1 MKKGIKSAAAFVIAV
16 VLICVLSIYN
26 NRQYVNAQTETK
38 PSLTIENTT
47 PFELEDVKVQMNNN
61 QTVNVGT
68 IGKNAS
74 VEVPLEEDTDPVV
87 VTKIQG
93 KTSMNEKFDETV
105 RGWIKNDAKIKV
117 HLDDEMKVY
126 VSSNVEEE

>member
-1 MKKGIKSAAAFVIAV
+1 MKKGIKSAAAFLIAV
-16 VLICVLSIYN
+16 VLICGLSIYN

-74 VEVPLEEDTDPVV
+74 VEVPLQEDVDPVV
-87 VTKIQG
+87 VTTVQG
-93 KTSMNEKFDETV
+93 QTSISGKFAGTV
-105 RGWIKNDAKIKV
+105 RGWVKEDARIKV
-117 HLDDEMKVY
+117 QLDDEMKVY
-126 VSSNVEEE
+126 VTSNVEDE

>member
-16 VLICVLSIYN
+16 VLICGLSIYN

-117 HLDDEMKVY
+117 HLDDEMKAY

>member
-1 MKKGIKSAAAFVIAV
+1 MKKSIKSTVSFVAAV
-16 VLICVLSIYN
+16 VVICGLSIYN
-26 NRQYVNAQTETK
+26 NRQYVNAQTEEK

-47 PFELEDVKVQMNNN
+47 PLKLEDVKVQMNHDR
-61 QTVNVGT
+61 TVNVGT

-74 VEVPLEEDTDPVV
+74 VEVPLEEDADPVV

-93 KTSMNEKFDETV
+93 KTSMNRKFAGTV

-117 HLDDEMKVY
+117 HLDDEMKAY

>member
-1 MKKGIKSAAAFVIAV
+1 MKKSTVEFVAAV
-16 VLICVLSIYN
+16 VVICGLSIYN
-26 NRQYVNAQTETK
+26 NRQYVNAKTEVK

-47 PFELEDVKVQMNNN
+47 PLKLEDVKVQMNHDR
-61 QTVNVGT
+61 TVNVGT
-68 IGKNAS
+68 IRKNAS
-74 VEVPLEEDTDPVV
+74 VEVPLEEDADPVV

-93 KTSMNEKFDETV
+93 KTSMNGKFAGTV

-117 HLDDEMKVY
+117 HLDDEMKAY

>member
-1 MKKGIKSAAAFVIAV
+1 MKKSIKSAVAFLAAV
-16 VLICVLSIYN
+16 VVICGLSIYN
-26 NRQYVNAQTETK
+26 NRQYVNAQTEVK

-47 PFELEDVKVQMNNN
+47 PLELKDVKVQMNHDR
-61 QTVNVGT
+61 TVNVGT

-74 VEVPLEEDTDPVV
+74 VEVPLEEDADPVV

-93 KTSMNEKFDETV
+93 KTSMNGKFAGTV

-117 HLDDEMKVY
+117 HLDDEMKAY

>member
-1 MKKGIKSAAAFVIAV
+1 MKKGIKSAAAFVITA
-16 VLICVLSIYN
+16 VLICGLSIYN

-47 PFELEDVKVQMNNN
+47 PFELEDVKVKMNNN

-93 KTSMNEKFDETV
+93 KTSMNEKFEGTV

-117 HLDDEMKVY
+117 HLDDEMKAY

>member
-1 MKKGIKSAAAFVIAV
+1 MKKGIKNAAAFVIAV
-16 VLICVLSIYN
+16 VLICGLSIYN

>member
-1 MKKGIKSAAAFVIAV
+1 MKKGIKSAAAFVIAI
-16 VLICVLSIYN
+16 VLIGGLSIYN
-26 NRQYVNAQTETK
+26 NRQYVDAQTKGK

-47 PFELEDVKVQMNNN
+47 PLELKDVKVQMNHE

-74 VEVPLEEDTDPVV
+74 VEISLKEDADPVV
-87 VTKIQG
+87 LTKIQG
-93 KTSMNEKFDETV
+93 KTSMNEKFDGTV

-117 HLDDEMKVY
+117 HLDDEMKAY

>member
-1 MKKGIKSAAAFVIAV
+1 MAFVAAV
-16 VLICVLSIYN
+16 VVIGGLSIYN
-26 NRQYVNAQTETK
+26 NRQYVNAQTEVK

-47 PFELEDVKVQMNNN
+47 PLKLEDVKVQMNHDR
-61 QTVNVGT
+61 TVNVGT
-68 IGKNAS
+68 IGENAS
-74 VEVPLEEDTDPVV
+74 VEVPLEEDADPVV

-93 KTSMNEKFDETV
+93 KTSMNGKFTGTV

-117 HLDDEMKVY
+117 HLDDEMKAY

>member
-1 MKKGIKSAAAFVIAV
+1 MKKSIKSAVAFVAAV
-16 VLICVLSIYN
+16 VVICGLSIYN
-26 NRQYVNAQTETK
+26 NRQYVNAQTEVK

-47 PFELEDVKVQMNNN
+47 PLELEDVTVQMNND
-61 QTVNVGT
+61 QTVDVGT

-74 VEVPLEEDTDPVV
+74 AEIPLQEDADPVV
-87 VTKIQG
+87 VTTVQG
-93 KTSMNEKFDETV
+93 QTSISGKFAGTV

-117 HLDDEMKVY
+117 HLDDEMKAY

>member
-1 MKKGIKSAAAFVIAV
+1 MKKSIKSTVAFVAAV
-16 VLICVLSIYN
+16 VVICGLSIYN
-26 NRQYVNAQTETK
+26 NRQYVNAQTEVK

-47 PFELEDVKVQMNNN
+47 PLQLEDVKVQMNHDR
-61 QTVNVGT
+61 TVNVGT

-74 VEVPLEEDTDPVV
+74 VEVPLEEDADPVV

-93 KTSMNEKFDETV
+93 KTSMNGKFIGTV
-105 RGWIKNDAKIKV
+105 RGWLKDHARIEV
-117 HLDDEMKVY
+117 HLDDEMKAY

>member
-1 MKKGIKSAAAFVIAV
+1 MKKSIKSTVAFVAAV
-16 VLICVLSIYN
+16 VVIGGLSIYN
-26 NRQYVNAQTETK
+26 NRQYVNAQTEVK

-47 PFELEDVKVQMNNN
+47 PLKLEDVKVQMNHDR
-61 QTVNVGT
+61 TVNVGT
-68 IGKNAS
+68 IGENAS
-74 VEVPLEEDTDPVV
+74 VEVPLEEDADPVV

-93 KTSMNEKFDETV
+93 KTSMNGKFTGTV

-117 HLDDEMKVY
+117 HLDDEMKAY